1 MKDLL
6 KPSEYTE
13 SERKISQ
20 AKIPKK
26 SPYLGKMSVIGS
38 EGKCCCSTWVSSWM
52 PKMNKKMKEKRV
64 RYVWIKY
71 SWKGSLTIKIPTA
84 WLVKYVFPEWL
95 YCILFEILNRYL
107 FPLVLLIENIC
118 GMCLQ
123 KSRNCIKRNYY
134 GSGQAWMR
142 FNIISQNEFRYPIYI
157 EEHSNHLHS
166 FVFWD

>member
-1 MKDLL
+1 MLLLYLSIIMNAKDEQ
-6 KPSEYTE
+6 KD
-13 SERKISQ
+13 ERK
-20 AKIPKK
+20 
-26 SPYLGKMSVIGS
+26 
-38 EGKCCCSTWVSSWM
+38 EGKICLD
-52 PKMNKKMKEKRV
+52 K
-64 RYVWIKY
+64 IFL
-71 SWKGSLTIKIPTA
+71 KGFSDHKWKIPTT